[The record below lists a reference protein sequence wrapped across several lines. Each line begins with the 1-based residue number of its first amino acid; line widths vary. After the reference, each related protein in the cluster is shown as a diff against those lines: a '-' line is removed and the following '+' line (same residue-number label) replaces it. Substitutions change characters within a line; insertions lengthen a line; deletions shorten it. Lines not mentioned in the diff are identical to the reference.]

1 MLLPKDPRSL
11 VKTVLAALL
20 AGAFISLL
28 VFRAILVEAE
38 FVPPFFIA
46 PPAAGVSYHS
56 ELPPW
61 KAAPGIARHVL
72 IISVDGMRPD
82 GITAA
87 QAPNLLS
94 LLQRGAHAT
103 HAETVRPSIT
113 LPSHTAMLTGL
124 DFKNHGV
131 VWNNYRPGHIAHP
144 TVFSIA
150 RDAGLST
157 AMLFA
162 KDKFHFL
169 ANPEQ
174 VHWIYGPGIPKVI
187 QRLEDVTRPDFK
199 ENTGPDPSAP
209 APPKDAAAARAATL
223 PRPDSAPKP
232 TAGNPKPSTS
242 ADGLAR
248 AFQAEWPEA
257 KYQLT
262 FIHFGEPDGAGHGRG
277 WMGRT
282 YLDAI
287 VKVDAAIG
295 KILQTLKDSGEEDA
309 TAIIVTADHGG
320 LGRQHFLR
328 AQPDTPE
335 NVLIPW
341 ICVGPGV
348 DAGTVITRAIRT
360 MDTTPTALRFLG
372 LPVPDGIDGSV
383 VREVFPDSKR

>member
-1 MLLPKDPRSL
+1 MNLPNDRRSL
-11 VKTVLAALL
+11 VQTALAALL
-20 AGAFISLL
+20 AGVFISLIA
-28 VFRAILVEAE
+28 FRAVVVEAE
-38 FVPPFFIA
+38 FDPPFFLA
-46 PPAAGVSYHS
+46 SPAVAISTHS
-56 ELPPW
+56 DLPPPRT
-61 KAAPGIARHVL
+61 APGIARHVL

-87 QAPNLLS
+87 QAPNLLW
-94 LLQRGAHAT
+94 LMQRGAYGT
-103 HAETVRPSIT
+103 HVETIRPSIT

-131 VWNNYRPGHIAHP
+131 VWNNFRPGHIEHP

-150 RDAGLST
+150 KEAGLST

-169 ANPEQ
+169 ANPDQ

-187 QRLEDVTRPDFK
+187 PRMEDVTRPDFR
-199 ENTGPDPSAP
+199 ENTGPDPSAS
-209 APPKDAAAARAATL
+209 AAAKAAAV
-223 PRPDSAPKP
+223 PKPEPAAKPGAPKL
-232 TAGNPKPSTS
+232 SSS
-242 ADGLAR
+242 ADGIAT
-248 AFQAEWPEA
+248 AFQTEWPGA

-277 WMGRT
+277 WMSRA

-287 VKVDAAIG
+287 LKVDGAIG
-295 KILQTLKDSGEEDA
+295 KILQTLKDSGEEA
-309 TAIIVTADHGG
+309 STAIIVTADHGG
-320 LGRQHFLR
+320 LGRQHFFR

-335 NVLIPW
+335 NVSIPW

-348 DAGTVITRAIRT
+348 PPGTVIPRLLRT

-372 LPVPDGIDGSV
+372 LPLPEGIDGRV
-383 VREVFPDSKR
+383 VAEVFSDAGH

>member
-1 MLLPKDPRSL
+1 MNLPKNPRSL
-11 VKTVLAALL
+11 VKTALAAVLA
-20 AGAFISLL
+20 GVFISLL
-28 VFRAILVEAE
+28 VFRAILFEAE
-38 FVPPFFIA
+38 FVPPIFIA
-46 PPAAGVSYHS
+46 PPAVAVSYHS
-56 ELPPW
+56 ELPPF

-82 GITAA
+82 GITTA

-94 LLQRGAHAT
+94 LMQRGAYAS
-103 HAETVRPSIT
+103 HAETIRPSIT

-144 TVFSIA
+144 TVFSVA
-150 RDAGLST
+150 KDAGLST

-187 QRLEDVTRPDFK
+187 PTLEDVTRPDFK

-209 APPKDAAAARAATL
+209 PKDAASTRTATL
-223 PRPDSAPKP
+223 PKPDPVAKA
-232 TAGNPKPSTS
+232 TAGNPKPTTS

-248 AFQAEWPEA
+248 AFQGEWPEA

-262 FIHFGEPDGAGHGRG
+262 FVHFGEPDGAGHGRG
-277 WMGRT
+277 WMGHA
-282 YLDAI
+282 YLEAI
-287 VKVDAAIG
+287 LKVDAAIG
-295 KILQTLKDSGEEDA
+295 KILQTLKESGEEDA

-320 LGRQHFLR
+320 SGRQHFLR
-328 AQPDTPE
+328 AQPDAPE

-348 DAGTVITRAIRT
+348 RAGTVIRRTLHT

-372 LPVPDGIDGSV
+372 LPAPEGIDGKV
-383 VREVFPDSKR
+383 VEEVFPGAKH